1 MSKSP
6 QQSSLVVLCYTPKKE
21 VKLTAH
27 HKHALEKCFK
37 NHPRPSQT
45 LKRQLSQ
52 SLGLPVPTIT
62 RWFHAR
68 RAKVASPAKT
78 SPQVTSQVTPRVT
91 PRDTPQRSR
100 DTPEKVQLASLKDVA
115 CAPLRT
121 DPLFHCLS
129 RMTPSAVAPS
139 FSEDL
144 RLPSLHMQTIP
155 KFSAYF
161 S

>member
-62 RWFHAR
+62 HWFHAR
-68 RAKVASPAKT
+68 RAKAASPAK
-78 SPQVTSQVTPRVT
+78 VTPRVT
-91 PRDTPQRSR
+91 PQQSCDTPQRSR

-121 DPLFHCLS
+121 DPLFYCLS